1 MKKFNTTLNGYDKEE
16 VNAFVSEVTKEY
28 ESILQK
34 LRQSELE
41 NKSLK
46 DRMEYYKGLE
56 STLNTAVLVA
66 EDSSNQIKKIAK
78 EEAKLIIDQAKKNA
92 SHIIN
97 DALIKAEKTEIEADQ
112 LRRSLKIYK
121 SRIKATIEEQLMPSC
136 SQHLCHDIF
145 YQHAFVYSKLLEHQ
159 FLIYLMAHNAPGIEC
174 HRNQ

>member
-1 MKKFNTTLNGYDKEE
+1 MKQFNTTLNGYDKTE
-16 VNAFVSEVTKEY
+16 VNTFVNEVTREY
-28 ESILQK
+28 ENVLDK
-34 LRQSELE
+34 LKSREIEL
-41 NKSLK
+41 KALK
-46 DRMEYYKGLE
+46 DRLEYYKNLE

-121 SRIKATIEEQLMPSC
+121 SRIKATIEEQLTMV
-136 SQHLCHDIF
+136 DDVDNIT
-145 YQHAFVYSKLLEHQ
+145 E
-159 FLIYLMAHNAPGIEC
+159 
-174 HRNQ
+174 

>member
-1 MKKFNTTLNGYDKEE
+1 MKQFNTTLNGYDKEE
-16 VNAFVSEVTKEY
+16 VNAFVDEVTKEY

-41 NKSLK
+41 NKALK

-78 EEAKLIIDQAKKNA
+78 EEAKLIIEQAKKNA

-112 LRRSLKIYK
+112 LRRSLKVYK
-121 SRIKATIEEQLMPSC
+121 SRIKATIEEQLTMVDDVDNI
-136 SQHLCHDIF
+136 SQ
-145 YQHAFVYSKLLEHQ
+145 
-159 FLIYLMAHNAPGIEC
+159 N
-174 HRNQ
+174 

>member
-1 MKKFNTTLNGYDKEE
+1 MKQFNTTLNGYDKIE
-16 VNAFVSEVTKEY
+16 VNAFVNEVTREY
-28 ESILQK
+28 ENVLEK
-34 LRQSELE
+34 L
-41 NKSLK
+41 KSREIEVKALK
-46 DRMEYYKGLE
+46 DRLEYYKSLE

-121 SRIKATIEEQLMPSC
+121 SRIKATIEEQLTMV
-136 SQHLCHDIF
+136 DDVDNIT
-145 YQHAFVYSKLLEHQ
+145 E
-159 FLIYLMAHNAPGIEC
+159 
-174 HRNQ
+174 